1 MRWAHLVLVLVL
13 STVWTACSSTRW
25 VHPTKKEDQ
34 LTADWNRCE
43 RDWLNLSS
51 TRPEVTGMAFNQSL
65 YREQLVRCLQKNG
78 WRQIE
83 EE

>member
-1 MRWAHLVLVLVL
+1 MRWAHVVLVLVL
-13 STVWTACSSTRW
+13 STVWTSCSSTRW

-51 TRPEVTGMAFNQSL
+51 THPEVTGMAHNQSL